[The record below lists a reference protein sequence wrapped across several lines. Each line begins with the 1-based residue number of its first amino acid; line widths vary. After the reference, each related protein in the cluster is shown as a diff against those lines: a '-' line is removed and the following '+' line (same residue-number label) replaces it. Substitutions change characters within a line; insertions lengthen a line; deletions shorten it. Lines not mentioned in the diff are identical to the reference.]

1 MFLHFRTRTIDN
13 CSTLIRNTEVN
24 MRNNFKNIIMILI
37 GSFISSLGV
46 NMFMTHAHLLS
57 GGASGIALIIQYK
70 YKIPAGYSLIVFN
83 IPLLILSYY
92 KLNRRFTYL
101 TIIGTVSFSA
111 FLVLTMPIK
120 NILAINDTLL
130 FCLYGGV
137 LNGLGIGIV
146 FSNHGSGGG
155 INIIS
160 MIIKKKYDNFDL
172 GQLSFYANMIIVAI
186 GAAVF
191 DVKSA
196 LYTLVSMYI
205 TAFVTDRVIHGFNR
219 QKIILVVSQKDEE
232 ISTLIKKELHR
243 GVTLLYGEG
252 SFSKKEQKILYCA
265 VQLHQLPRV
274 KQLIKEIDKN
284 AFISIIDASEVQ
296 GRGFM
301 ANIG

>member
-1 MFLHFRTRTIDN
+1 MK
-13 CSTLIRNTEVN
+13 
-24 MRNNFKNIIMILI
+24 NNLKNIVMILI

-155 INIIS
+155 LNIIS
-160 MIIKKKYDNFDL
+160 MIIKNKYDNFDL

-219 QKIILVVSQKDEE
+219 QKIILVVSQKDDE

-265 VQLHQLPRV
+265 VQLQQLPRV

-296 GRGFM
+296 GRGFKT
-301 ANIG
+301 NIG